1 VRGRAALKVWLRN
14 ALVERIA
21 FHVRFREL
29 SGRRPGPA
37 EVMHEVRM
45 GLQNAMSGPILTSL
59 SEPELRMHMEVA
71 MEVVAELSA
80 EAEG

>member
-1 VRGRAALKVWLRN
+1 MSGYRVTKRMLRN

-37 EVMHEVRM
+37 EVMAEVRE
-45 GLQNAMSGPILTSL
+45 GLRTAMAGPILTSL
-59 SEPELRMHMEVA
+59 SESELRMRMEVA
-71 MEVVAELSA
+71 VVEELSA